1 MPLPIVPNK
10 FFEVEFIDSLSFK
23 NKWNSFKGK
32 YIANE
37 PRKFN
42 LRLINSLNDFKMYFE
57 PLIDVP
63 SRKPFIRRTPK
74 LGGAFKLNGV

>member
-1 MPLPIVPNK
+1 
-10 FFEVEFIDSLSFK
+10 
-23 NKWNSFKGK
+23 
-32 YIANE
+32 
-37 PRKFN
+37 
-42 LRLINSLNDFKMYFE
+42 MYFE